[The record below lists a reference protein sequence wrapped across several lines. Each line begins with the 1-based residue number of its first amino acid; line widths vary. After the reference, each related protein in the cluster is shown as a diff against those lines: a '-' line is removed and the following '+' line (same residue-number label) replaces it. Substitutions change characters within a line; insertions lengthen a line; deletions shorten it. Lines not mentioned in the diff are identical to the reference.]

1 MSPNPGCSRV
11 KAQSARRG
19 LSRRTRDGS
28 GFRDDLIEQRAVDGA
43 GNRFDRAVGL
53 HDRHGGLERH
63 VESVVDDARVIA
75 DLRKSQTV
83 LVDEPLE

>member
-1 MSPNPGCSRV
+1 M
-11 KAQSARRG
+11 
-19 LSRRTRDGS
+19 
-28 GFRDDLIEQRAVDGA
+28 IEQRAVDGA